1 MRETRGYLK
10 VGNRQ
15 VFCSLYL
22 PEQASVQW
30 SLVIAEP
37 FGEEKRCAARML
49 VRLARQLAE
58 QQVAV
63 LKFDFSGTGDSAGES
78 GQAQWQCWQEELAFA
93 AQFLKNESG
102 AANLA
107 VLGVRAGALLATRCA
122 ADIAIQALLLAEP
135 ILSGNEILDELEKR
149 QRIKAA
155 ILGGTGFPNPSQCWE
170 KEENADF
177 AGFAMNPQ
185 FAEQL
190 RNANLLQSLK
200 KCPPE
205 CRILLLRVSGARKFP
220 PTWQVLLE
228 LLPWH
233 PDSQSLLIQDKPFW
247 GQLEYYESDAVIE
260 PLANFLTNPAGKM

>member
-1 MRETRGYLK
+1 MREMRGYLK

-22 PEQASVQW
+22 PKQASVQW

-58 QQVAV
+58 HQVAV

-78 GQAQWQCWQEELAFA
+78 GQAQWQYWQEELAVA

-107 VLGVRAGALLATRCA
+107 VLGARAGALLAARCA
-122 ADIAIQALLLAEP
+122 ADSGLQALLLAEP

-155 ILGGTGFPNPSQCWE
+155 ISGGSGFQSSSQCWE
-170 KEENADF
+170 KGKTADF

-190 RNANLLQSLK
+190 RNENLLQSLQ
-200 KCPPE
+200 KCSPE

-220 PTWQVLLE
+220 PAWQALLE
-228 LLPWH
+228 LLPRH
-233 PDSQSLLIQDKPFW
+233 PDSQALLIQDKPFW
-247 GQLEYYESDAVIE
+247 GQLEYYESDAVID
-260 PLANFLTNPAGKM
+260 PLAKFLTNPAGRI